1 MRKAVMLVLGLCV
14 LSFLATAAFAQEE
27 PAGKK
32 LFVDNKCNMCHS
44 ITSASVD
51 KKMASAKGPDLS
63 NLGADHDAAWITKW
77 LNKEVDLEGKKH
89 PATVKMADADMKTM
103 VDYLASLKTAK

>member
-1 MRKAVMLVLGLCV
+1 MKKAVMLVVCLFV
-14 LSFLATAAFAQEE
+14 LAFLATAASAQDE

-44 ITSASVD
+44 ITSASVE

-63 NLGADHDAAWITKW
+63 NAGGDHDAAWITKW

-89 PATVKMADADMKTM
+89 PATVKMADADFKTL
-103 VDYLASLKTAK
+103 VDWLASLKTAK